1 MNRRNFLCSTLAVSA
16 SAAATAALGALETTG
31 TSAASPASDG
41 SGFRLLY
48 APHFGMFEKSAGKD
62 PVEQLK
68 FMADQGFRALED
80 NGMKGRTREEQDRIA
95 KEMERLGMTMGVFV
109 AHGDFSAQTFVHR
122 TPEVRDRL
130 RKDMQDSVELAKRVN
145 AKWATV
151 VPDLVDPK
159 SERAYQDANVI
170 DNLRDCC
177 DICEPAGLTMV
188 LEPLNPRDHPG
199 MYLATVAEGYEVCR
213 AVNRPSCKILAD
225 LYHQQIAAGNL
236 IPNLD
241 RAWSEIAY
249 IQLGDNPGRNEPGT
263 GEVNYKNVFAHLHKK
278 GYKGVLG
285 MEHGNSR
292 NTVEGERATIAAY
305 RACDSF

>member
-1 MNRRNFLCSTLAVSA
+1 
-16 SAAATAALGALETTG
+16 
-31 TSAASPASDG
+31 
-41 SGFRLLY
+41 
-48 APHFGMFEKSAGKD
+48 MFEKSAGKD